1 RKKVFATVVAV
12 TALMLTIFVHIQA
25 VSPLITIKKDPTNEF
40 HRWKELGLEVGKVW
54 NNIRQEEGM
63 GKGLFL
69 MATSHQ
75 LAAELAFYTP
85 SNPYVYELA
94 GEGKFNQYNM
104 WDSPKTGMDAILVS
118 SPGRED
124 DAYINSLFDE
134 VKEIRRIEPMRNG
147 KVIKTY
153 AVSYCRN
160 FHGFRDK
167 ASN

>member
-1 RKKVFATVVAV
+1 VFATAV
-12 TALMLTIFVHIQA
+12 TATAFILTIFAHIQA
-25 VSPLITIKKDPTNEF
+25 VSPLITIKKDPTNEL
-40 HRWKELGLEVGKVW
+40 HRWKELGLEVGKVLDELRY
-54 NNIRQEEGM
+54 NKKLDHS
-63 GKGLFL
+63 KGVFI

-75 LAAELAFYTP
+75 VTAELSFYIP
-85 SNPYVYELA
+85 SKPYVYELA

-104 WDSPKTGMDAILVS
+104 WDGPQTGADAVLVS

-124 DAYINSLFDE
+124 YAYINSLFDE
-134 VKEIRRIEPMRNG
+134 VNEIRRIEPMRNG